1 MRIKENLYI
10 RQIGDEYMMI
20 NNGPHGMEYS
30 KVIHLSTS
38 AAYLFEQSQGK
49 DFTKEDW
56 INLLAERYD
65 VTSAQ
70 ATADVEKLVAT
81 LKEMQVILD

>member
-30 KVIHLSTS
+30 KVIHLSAS

-56 INLLAERYD
+56 INLLVERYD

-70 ATADVEKLVAT
+70 ATVDVEKLVAT